1 MAKKHLITAVGT
13 IAAASLSFGAFAAT
27 DDNPFQ
33 IEDLDDSYV
42 LAQASFGKGEGEGN
56 CGEGNCGE
64 GNCGDDDKD
73 KDKDEEGSCGEG
85 TCGEA

>member
-33 IEDLDDSYV
+33 IEALDDSYV

-56 CGEGNCGE
+56 CGEGNCG
-64 GNCGDDDKD
+64 DDDEDKDKD